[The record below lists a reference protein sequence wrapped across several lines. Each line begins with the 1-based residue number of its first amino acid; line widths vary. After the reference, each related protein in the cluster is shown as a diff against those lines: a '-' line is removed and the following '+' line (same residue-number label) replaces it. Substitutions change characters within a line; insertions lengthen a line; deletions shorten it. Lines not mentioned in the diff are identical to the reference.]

1 MILLAVEADGS
12 SDRKSRHYLIY
23 MAKLFKRLINRW
35 VAAVIAHRERQ
46 AAMAT
51 LSYLSDRE
59 LKDMGLYRGQI
70 YETLKQSAHAQSSL
84 SR

>member
-1 MILLAVEADGS
+1 MILLATETDGS
-12 SDRKSRHYLIY
+12 SERKYRHQ
-23 MAKLFKRLINRW
+23 LFALVEHLKQLINSW
-35 VAAVIAHRERQ
+35 VAAIIAHRERQ
-46 AAMAT
+46 VAMVT

-59 LKDMGLYRGQI
+59 LKDMGLCRGHI